1 MGIFCLKERAVAD
14 IVGGL
19 IIIALSVFFYI
30 QTLAF
35 PTAMGYE
42 KMGGEFWPRFTL
54 LGIVVMAIIIM
65 IDAFLKARSGMASKE
80 QRREDSN
87 TSGVAI
93 CGIII
98 FFFIL
103 LISYVGFVLSAFFCF
118 MVLMYAF
125 GERKKLVVLSYSI
138 VMVGMVYLLFG
149 KFLFVPLPRG
159 VSIFQALSYYLY

>member
-1 MGIFCLKERAVAD
+1 MAD

-54 LGIVVMAIIIM
+54 VGIVVMAIIIM
-65 IDAFLKARSGMASKE
+65 IDSFLKARSGVPSKE
-80 QRREDSN
+80 RPREDKN
-87 TSGVAI
+87 TLGVAI

-103 LISYVGFVLSAFFCF
+103 LIPYLGFLLSAFFGF
-118 MVLMYAF
+118 MVLMYTF
-125 GERKKLVVLSYSI
+125 GEKKKLVVLCYSI
-138 VMVGMVYLLFG
+138 VMVGMIYLLFG